1 MAKFKCLLFAQRLRR
16 VPRQFRWVDPRR
28 VRDGFIQRCDAP
40 AAALCLLL
48 ITVADAQ
55 GLSDY
60 GEPVDRAPG
69 APAPAQPDREIRST
83 P

>member
-1 MAKFKCLLFAQRLRR
+1 
-16 VPRQFRWVDPRR
+16 
-28 VRDGFIQRCDAP
+28 
-40 AAALCLLL
+40 LL